1 MEIITSD
8 KAPAAIG
15 PYSQAVK
22 TGNFLFCSGQVG
34 IDPATKGL
42 AGGDI
47 ETQTLQVLKNMK
59 EVLKASGLDLT
70 NIVKTTVFLCNMDDF
85 PTMNA
90 IYAKEFGKH
99 KPARSTMQ
107 VARLPLDALIEIECI
122 AVYSK

>member
-22 TGNFLFCSGQVG
+22 TDNFLFCSGQVG

-42 AGGDI
+42 AGDDI
-47 ETQTLQVLKNMK
+47 EMQTLQVFKNIK

-70 NIVKTTVFLCNMDDF
+70 NMVKTTVFLCN
-85 PTMNA
+85 
-90 IYAKEFGKH
+90 G
-99 KPARSTMQ
+99 
-107 VARLPLDALIEIECI
+107 
-122 AVYSK
+122 

>member
-42 AGGDI
+42 AGDDI
-47 ETQTLQVLKNMK
+47 EKQTLQVFKNVK
-59 EVLKASGLDLT
+59 EVLPMGKKMLNKCKRMQKGMFFY
-70 NIVKTTVFLCNMDDF
+70 II
-85 PTMNA
+85 
-90 IYAKEFGKH
+90 IYSFGH
-99 KPARSTMQ
+99 F
-107 VARLPLDALIEIECI
+107 
-122 AVYSK
+122 